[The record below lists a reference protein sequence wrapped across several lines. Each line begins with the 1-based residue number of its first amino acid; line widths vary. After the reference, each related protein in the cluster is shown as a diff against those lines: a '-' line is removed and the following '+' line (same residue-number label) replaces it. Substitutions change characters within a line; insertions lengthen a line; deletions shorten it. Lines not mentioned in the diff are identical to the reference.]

1 MFVLTSF
8 CSFHQYS
15 TFFDSEDWKWWSFK
29 IGGTFRLSKHDEK
42 FDDYL
47 KSLDIPQFA
56 IEMIKSAKEI
66 IQVVEPTQTNPN
78 WTLKMSTGVNLH
90 SILNMLRFWL
100 GLISSYCFIC
110 FIYVLIGAY
119 FQRSI
124 NLLPSQLEYFDDF
137 CTFGVVVYNFLNST

>member
-1 MFVLTSF
+1 MDLLVFMKKIIHNSKPKCVDFSF
-8 CSFHQYS
+8 CIGIYFCREISYCLLTLISH
-15 TFFDSEDWKWWSFK
+15 TFDFEDWKFKSFK
-29 IGGTFRLSKHDEK
+29 IGGTFRLSNHDEK

-90 SILNMLRFWL
+90 SILNKRLK
-100 GLISSYCFIC
+100 
-110 FIYVLIGAY
+110 V
-119 FQRSI
+119 
-124 NLLPSQLEYFDDF
+124 
-137 CTFGVVVYNFLNST
+137 

>member
-1 MFVLTSF
+1 MKKNNNLKPKCVDFSLYLCILLFLEISYCLLTLIS
-8 CSFHQYS
+8 H
-15 TFFDSEDWKWWSFK
+15 TFDFEDWKFKSFK
-29 IGGTFRLSKHDEK
+29 IGGTFRLSNHDEK

-90 SILNMLRFWL
+90 SIL
-100 GLISSYCFIC
+100 
-110 FIYVLIGAY
+110 
-119 FQRSI
+119 
-124 NLLPSQLEYFDDF
+124 
-137 CTFGVVVYNFLNST
+137 